1 MHKLLL
7 PFAAVCGALALLTGC
22 GNGGDKV
29 RIAVDVPYEPFQY
42 TTPDG
47 ELTGFEIELGN
58 AVCAEMRLDCE
69 WVIQSWD
76 GIIPGLLSR
85 KYDVIFSSMSINA
98 ERARQVLFS
107 EPYYTTPSGWF
118 VRENYNLNVNNMSG
132 VRIGVQRGT
141 VQDTYVTEMH
151 SNTAQIRRYAT
162 ADDLALDLA
171 GDRIDAVFLDVPVG
185 VQTILSRPGF
195 KQFGDNVTEPTSIFG
210 QGVGAAFRQTDTEL
224 ANAFN
229 EGLRRVKAN
238 GTYKRIMDRY
248 FDFDIML

>member
-7 PFAAVCGALALLTGC
+7 PLATLGTALVMLTACGQSSDT
-22 GNGGDKV
+22 V
-29 RIAVDVPYEPFQY
+29 RLAVDVPYEPFQFV
-42 TTPDG
+42 TPEG
-47 ELTGFEIELGN
+47 ELTGFEVELGN
-58 AVCAEMRLDCE
+58 AVCAEMRLNCE

-98 ERARQVLFS
+98 ERERQVLFS

-118 VRENYNLNVNNMSG
+118 VRANYNFNVNNMSG

-141 VQDTYVTEMH
+141 IQDTYVTEMF
-151 SNTAQIRRYAT
+151 SNTAQIRRYAN
-162 ADDLALDLA
+162 ADDLALDLT
-171 GDRIDAVFLDVPVG
+171 GERIDAVFLDVPVG

-195 KQFGDNVTEPTSIFG
+195 RQAGDNVTEPAAIFG
-210 QGVGAAFRQTDTEL
+210 RGVGAAFRQSDTEL
-224 ANAFN
+224 ANTFN